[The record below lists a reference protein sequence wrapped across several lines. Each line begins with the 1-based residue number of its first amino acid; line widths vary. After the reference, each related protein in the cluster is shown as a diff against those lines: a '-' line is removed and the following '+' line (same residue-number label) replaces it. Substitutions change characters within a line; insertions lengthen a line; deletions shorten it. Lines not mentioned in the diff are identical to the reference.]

1 MPVPAELRAHL
12 ERMIDVDVRSGLY
25 DEAVILDAVR
35 ELLEDEL
42 GPEGV
47 TGAVLAP
54 FREHARRGLEEAAAA
69 ERGFPPRTDNDRL
82 DEAFADLAARGIV
95 TGQAVGF
102 TLQEG
107 AAMMDEAVV
116 AMARGEEALL
126 PRGSVFYHRQDLE
139 RALEGGGLSLAFT
152 SYDEH
157 DGATAAIG
165 REIVHVLAH
174 HGLATRWD
182 GTREQR
188 IVVTPMRWQ
197 RRTTTSPAAG
207 AGPAPALVDARPAPP
222 PPSAPCPR
230 CGGKGWIQRDSS
242 SFPEACGCKR
252 A

>member
-1 MPVPAELRAHL
+1 MSLSDDLRADV

-25 DEAVILDAVR
+25 DEAAILDAVR
-35 ELLEDEL
+35 EALVDEL
-42 GPEGV
+42 GEAGV
-47 TGAVLAP
+47 SGDVLAP
-54 FREHARRGLEEAAAA
+54 FRARLREGLERAAATEQA
-69 ERGFPPRTDNDRL
+69 FPARTDNDRL
-82 DEAFADLAARGIV
+82 DDAFADLAARGIV

-116 AMARGEEALL
+116 ELARGDEALL

-139 RALEGGGLSLAFT
+139 RAIEGGGLSLAFT
-152 SYDEH
+152 SYAEQ

-165 REIVHVLAH
+165 REIVHTLKH

-207 AGPAPALVDARPAPP
+207 AGPAPPFVDAQAAP

-230 CGGKGWIQRDSS
+230 CGGKGWIQRDTS
-242 SFPEACGCKR
+242 SFPEACGCKHG
-252 A
+252 